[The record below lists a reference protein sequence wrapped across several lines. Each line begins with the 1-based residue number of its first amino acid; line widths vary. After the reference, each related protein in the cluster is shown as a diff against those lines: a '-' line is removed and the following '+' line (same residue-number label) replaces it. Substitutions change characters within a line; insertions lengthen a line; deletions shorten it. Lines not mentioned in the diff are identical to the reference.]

1 MRPPFAGHGG
11 QLLNWSLATTTK
23 KYFIQRNQYIFAS
36 PWHEEEPAPA
46 QTSRAPPCLPHGLS
60 AEGIGSQAT
69 MSARMKSLFREYLGQ
84 SSISVLPPKTNDKN
98 YIGTMTSYPLRPR
111 FPLIHTFFSLLPP
124 EKDRVCHPAVCNRY
138 PASPRKKIASATGH
152 GNEGARQKF
161 TLFFSASPGER
172 SSLPSCYMQL
182 ISGFPPDKRL
192 HRQQAM
198 EMREPSQQRGAT
210 IRRIILDDLLFLRG
224 RRQGE
229 KGGRDTR
236 TKYQCT
242 WHCQ

>member
-1 MRPPFAGHGG
+1 MHPTQWSRATAVGGPVYPTPYQETGAPPRAFAMRPPFAGHGG

-46 QTSRAPPCLPHGLS
+46 QTSRTPPCLPHGLS

-111 FPLIHTFFSLLPP
+111 FPLIHTFFLCFPRRKIEFAIEPYAIYIRLLP
-124 EKDRVCHPAVCNRY
+124 R
-138 PASPRKKIASATGH
+138 
-152 GNEGARQKF
+152 
-161 TLFFSASPGER
+161 
-172 SSLPSCYMQL
+172 
-182 ISGFPPDKRL
+182 KRL

-198 EMREPSQQRGAT
+198 
-210 IRRIILDDLLFLRG
+210 
-224 RRQGE
+224 
-229 KGGRDTR
+229 
-236 TKYQCT
+236 
-242 WHCQ
+242 